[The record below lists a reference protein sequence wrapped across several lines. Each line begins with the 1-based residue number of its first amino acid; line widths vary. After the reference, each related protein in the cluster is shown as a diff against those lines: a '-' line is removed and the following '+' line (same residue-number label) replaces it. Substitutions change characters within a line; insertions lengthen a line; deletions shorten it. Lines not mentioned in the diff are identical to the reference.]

1 MFQRLLAQSPS
12 RSPLP
17 PSQNLIASSCYS
29 SGLLL
34 KVAKSLSS
42 PGLPP
47 PALDRDL
54 IRPFPKPDPARE
66 SRIGHE
72 RPFPAIRLW
81 YAHSRLRTSLGTL
94 RSVQHDSRINPHRQ
108 MVPVSAPDGNGSL
121 SPICPKAV
129 VRLPGHTANM
139 STIRHVR
146 KSTSST
152 LV

>member
-1 MFQRLLAQSPS
+1 MERGNVGLEPPAPAITPS
-12 RSPLP
+12 NRV
-17 PSQNLIASSCYS
+17 
-29 SGLLL
+29 LLL
-34 KVAKSLSS
+34 FLHLLRWRSHCPRLGSRHLHS
-42 PGLPP
+42 NR
-47 PALDRDL
+47 DRDL